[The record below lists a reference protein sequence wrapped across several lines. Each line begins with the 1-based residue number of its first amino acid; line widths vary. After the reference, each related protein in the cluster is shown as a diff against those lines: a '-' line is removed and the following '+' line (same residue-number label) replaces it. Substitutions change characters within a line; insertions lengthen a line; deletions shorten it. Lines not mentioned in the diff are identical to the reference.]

1 MIKHFIYEVVM
12 PMFVVMFLV
21 MFLVFFTGFF
31 YEAIQKNSMTGL
43 GYDAKIAGLSCVA
56 KYNGRWVYCSAI
68 LRNQVEVINK

>member
-1 MIKHFIYEVVM
+1 MIKHFIYEVVI

-21 MFLVFFTGFF
+21 FLTGFF

-43 GYDAKIAGLSCVA
+43 GYDAKIAGLNCVA
-56 KYNGRWVYCSAI
+56 KYKGRWVYCSAI